1 MKMDIDNIR
10 QPLFSIIIPIY
21 NSERFLRRCLDSI
34 LTQTFTD
41 YEVILIDDGIRIGL
55 KNREKKYKI

>member
-21 NSERFLRRCLDSI
+21 NSEKYLHRCLDSI
-34 LTQTFTD
+34 LAQTFTD
-41 YEVILIDDGIRIGL
+41 YEVILKDDGIRIGV